1 MSYSALS
8 PALAAWRVA
17 LTDSTS
23 NRTLREITFDGP
35 DAFRIGK
42 FPAFDYFGD
51 GSFYLLDT
59 PGHAVGHLCGLA
71 RTSKGPDTFVL
82 LGGDVCHFSGIL
94 RPSKYLPVP
103 DSISP
108 HPCHP
113 HSDMPLCP
121 GSAFDDL
128 QKDRG
133 REPTDTLFDLCFGGD
148 IPLAQKTVG
157 ELQELD
163 CRDDIFVIIAHDR
176 AVRDGVPHFPA
187 ELNDWKGNGW
197 GEKLRWSFL
206 GELRKYWESKGLA

>member
-1 MSYSALS
+1 MSYSNL
-8 PALAAWRVA
+8 PPHYLHGGFDLA
-17 LTDSTS
+17 DSTS
-23 NRTLREITFDGP
+23 NRTLREVSFDGP
-35 DAFRIGK
+35 KTLRIGK
-42 FPAFDYFGD
+42 FPAYDYFGD

-71 RTSKGPDTFVL
+71 RTTKGPDTFVL

-103 DSISP
+103 KNISP

-113 HSDMPLCP
+113 SSDMPLCP

-148 IPLAQKTVG
+148 LPLAKKTVG

-163 CRDDIFVIIAHDR
+163 CRKDIFVIIAHDR
-176 AVRDGVPHFPA
+176 AVRDGVPHFP
-187 ELNDWKGNGW
+187 ERLNGWKEKGW
-197 GEKLRWSFL
+197 GERLRWSFL
-206 GELRKYWESKGLA
+206 GELWEYWESKGLA

>member
-1 MSYSALS
+1 MEAY
-8 PALAAWRVA
+8 R
-17 LTDSTS
+17 TRH
-23 NRTLREITFDGP
+23 RTLREISFDG
-35 DAFRIGK
+35 DNAFRIGK

-59 PGHAVGHLCGLA
+59 PGHAVGHLCALA
-71 RTSKGPDTFVL
+71 RTTTCPSTFIL

-103 DSISP
+103 SSISP

-113 HSDMPLCP
+113 LSPVPLCP

-128 QKDRG
+128 QRDRG
-133 REPTDTLFDLCFGGD
+133 RESTDTLFDLCFGGD
-148 IPLAQKTVG
+148 IRLARRTVG

-163 CRDDIFVIIAHDR
+163 CRDDIFVIIAHDQ
-176 AVRDGVPHFPA
+176 AVRDGVPHFP
-187 ELNDWKGNGW
+187 ESLDGWREKGW
-197 GEKLRWSFL
+197 GKKLRWSFL